1 MNLKLQQKNVL
12 ITGASK
18 GIGLACAR
26 RFKNEGAHIALVSR
40 NDASLNRA
48 AESLGGAMVFAADLS
63 DSAAAEDIVCQA
75 EEQLGPVDI
84 LVNCAG
90 AAQRTV
96 PEELSPETWRAAMD
110 AKYFSYINVIDP
122 LIKRMAA
129 RKKGAIINII
139 GTGGKTPV
147 PVHLPGGAANAALML
162 ITAGLASAYTAQGIQ
177 VIGISPGL
185 TNTERV
191 EEGLKAEAKRQGVS
205 EADALSNMVAQMPLG
220 RLTEPDEI
228 ASIVAFAASRYG
240 VVLSGTNITAD
251 GAATPFVV

>member
-1 MNLKLQQKNVL
+1 
-12 ITGASK
+12 
-18 GIGLACAR
+18 
-26 RFKNEGAHIALVSR
+26 
-40 NDASLNRA
+40 
-48 AESLGGAMVFAADLS
+48 
-63 DSAAAEDIVCQA
+63 
-75 EEQLGPVDI
+75 
-84 LVNCAG
+84 
-90 AAQRTV
+90 
-96 PEELSPETWRAAMD
+96 MD